1 MHDQSTSSPAEQDDV
16 NDRAIIDVLID
27 DPGPWAV
34 AELQR
39 EFLEPIPVLDS
50 INRLA
55 AVGMLH
61 RLGDEFVFATRT
73 AKQAA
78 ALFED

>member
-1 MHDQSTSSPAEQDDV
+1 MHDQRTPAEQDDV
-16 NDRAIIDVLID
+16 ADRSIMDVLLD

-34 AELQR
+34 EELQR
-39 EFLEPIPVLDS
+39 EFLAPIAVVDS
-50 INRLA
+50 LNRLA
-55 AVGMLH
+55 GVGMVH
-61 RLGDEFVFATRT
+61 RLDGFVFATRT

>member
-1 MHDQSTSSPAEQDDV
+1 M
-16 NDRAIIDVLID
+16 DVLLD

-34 AELQR
+34 EELQR
-39 EFLEPIPVLDS
+39 EFLAPIAVVDS

-55 AVGMLH
+55 GVGMVH
-61 RLGDEFVFATRT
+61 RLDGFVFATRT

-78 ALFED
+78 ALFEG

>member
-1 MHDQSTSSPAEQDDV
+1 MHDQRTPAEQDDV
-16 NDRAIIDVLID
+16 ADRAIMDVLLD

-34 AELQR
+34 EELQR
-39 EFLEPIPVLDS
+39 EFLAPIAVVDS

-55 AVGMLH
+55 GVGMVH
-61 RLGDEFVFATRT
+61 RLDGFVFATRT

-78 ALFED
+78 ALFEG

>member
-1 MHDQSTSSPAEQDDV
+1 MHDQRTPAEQDDV
-16 NDRAIIDVLID
+16 ADRSIMDVLFD

-39 EFLEPIPVLDS
+39 EFKAPIPVLDS
-50 INRLA
+50 LNRLA
-55 AVGMLH
+55 AVGMVH

-78 ALFED
+78 ALFEG

>member
-1 MHDQSTSSPAEQDDV
+1 MHDQRTPAEQDDV
-16 NDRAIIDVLID
+16 ADRSIMDVLLD

-34 AELQR
+34 EELQR
-39 EFLEPIPVLDS
+39 EFLAPIAVVDS

-55 AVGMLH
+55 GVGMVH
-61 RLGDEFVFATRT
+61 RLDGFVFATRT

-78 ALFED
+78 ALFEG